1 MSTDQ
6 FLTKDE
12 RDALMEV
19 VSKKSR
25 SRSIS
30 SGVFR
35 DEAQP
40 YDLASQ
46 DYAINNL
53 LPVLET
59 IHERFAHRLRVALF
73 DLLRRD
79 LMVTVGAIEKR
90 SYVDL
95 TTSLSVPCSVNV
107 IGMAPLS
114 GPALLIF
121 DQELIFMVVDTFFG
135 GTGRL
140 YKSHSARAFTTT
152 ETRFIQRL
160 LELSFHCLEEAWE
173 PFAILKC
180 TREGSESKPQFI
192 TALNPTETLAVSS
205 VHISRDNIAGVLHLA
220 LPYSI
225 LEPIRKTL
233 LSSLHKE
240 HPNPSPQLTARLRE
254 GIKDSQVESHCY
266 LTSFELSLSELLKL
280 KVGDVIPVDIP
291 AIATLQVENV
301 PIYSGS
307 YGVAQ
312 GWRAL
317 RIEQVLGRPGGLAT
331 HPVSATDF
339 SPFAA
344 KIDESEP
351 STQSIS

>member
-25 SRSIS
+25 SRSMS
-30 SGVFR
+30 SVAFR
-35 DEAQP
+35 DDAQP

-59 IHERFAHRLRVALF
+59 IHERFAHRLRISLF

-79 LMVTVGAIEKR
+79 LMVTVGSIEKR
-90 SYVDL
+90 SYTDL

-140 YKSHSARAFTTT
+140 YKSPSARSFTTT

-160 LELSFHCLEEAWE
+160 LEISFHSLEDAWE
-173 PFAILKC
+173 PFAALKC
-180 TREGSESKPQFI
+180 TRESAESKPQFI

-205 VHISRDNIAGVLHLA
+205 VHISRDNIAGILHLA

-233 LSSLHKE
+233 LDSLHKE
-240 HPNPSPQLTARLRE
+240 HPNPHPQLTERLLE
-254 GIKDSQVESHCY
+254 GIKDSQVEPHCY
-266 LTSFELSLSELLKL
+266 LADFELALSELLTL
-280 KVGDVIPVDIP
+280 KIGDVIPVDIP
-291 AIATLQVENV
+291 SIATLQVENV

-307 YGVAQ
+307 YGIAQ

-317 RIEQVLGRPGGLAT
+317 RIEHALGRPGGWAA
-331 HPVSATDF
+331 PAPPSPDF
-339 SPFAA
+339 APFEV
-344 KIDESEP
+344 KN
-351 STQSIS
+351 